1 MAIRPARGPE
11 EDEPDVAVVDERAA
25 EHDADGLTGLRSLA
39 AQLGKRCSA
48 LGMHVATVESCTG
61 GLVGHAITEIPGSS
75 AYYVGGFV
83 TYSDE
88 LKFLAVAVPHDVLT
102 AHGAVSA
109 QVAMAMATGG
119 RQRTGADLA
128 AAVTGI
134 AGPDGGSP
142 SKPVGL
148 TYIAVADGVGVA
160 VRRHVWTG
168 DRTANKVASAE
179 AALELL
185 LERIAAA
192 EATTTSS
199 DDPVGP
205 DEHEGTREPDGPRG

>member
-1 MAIRPARGPE
+1 MT
-11 EDEPDVAVVDERAA
+11 DERIG
-25 EHDADGLTGLRSLA
+25 ERGADGLTGLRDLA
-39 AQLGKRCSA
+39 MRLADRCSA
-48 LGMHVATVESCTG
+48 LGLSIATVESCTG

-148 TYIAVADGVGVA
+148 TYIAVADDIGVA
-160 VRRHVWTG
+160 VKRHIWDG
-168 DRTANKVASAE
+168 DRSENKIASAA

-185 LERIAAA
+185 LERIDAA
-192 EATTTSS
+192 EGTTTTPS
-199 DDPVGP
+199 
-205 DEHEGTREPDGPRG
+205 EPGG